1 MSTKS
6 APREPVD
13 EEAEAHPA
21 ATMAGV
27 SPVPPV
33 TDTWVTAMPH
43 TDATKPSSLP
53 KAVADAID
61 GKDHSDDPV
70 LPDQGGKVLDF
81 IAAEANRAGEAERAG
96 SK

>member
-6 APREPVD
+6 PREPED
-13 EEAEAHPA
+13 EETEHPA

-27 SPVPPV
+27 STVPTV
-33 TDTWVTAMPH
+33 TDTWVTAMPQ

-61 GKDHSDDPV
+61 DKDHSDDPV

-81 IAAEANRAGEAERAG
+81 IAAEANRAGEANRAA